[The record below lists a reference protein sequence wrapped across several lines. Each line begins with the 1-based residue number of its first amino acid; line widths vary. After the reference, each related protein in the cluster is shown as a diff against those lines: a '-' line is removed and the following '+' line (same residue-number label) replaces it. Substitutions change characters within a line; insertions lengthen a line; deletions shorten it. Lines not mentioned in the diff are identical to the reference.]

1 MVSQSRAQA
10 LAVFA
15 LALLAIT
22 WGAIPLF
29 VRNEVPSI
37 VLVGVRVTFGAVA
50 LIGVAAV
57 LGKLEFPK
65 VRRWRIVLSGVLL
78 ALHWITFFQAIKL
91 TTVAV
96 SLAIVYMGL
105 IAAAILSGPFLG
117 ERGAPRLW
125 VALGIAVTGLVLV
138 LQPWA
143 TPTKGDGVG
152 ITVAG
157 VLVAGI
163 SAALFTA
170 VILVGKPVARD
181 LGGLA
186 MTIGELTVASVLLAP
201 ATVQAVT
208 QYSEYMMSFLILGAL
223 FTGLG
228 GLVFWE
234 SIRYMPV
241 AAASVIMYL
250 EPASAVIWAAA
261 FLGEVPNTTTWLG
274 VGLVVASGVVAA
286 TASSAAAEE
295 EILGA
300 PTAL

>member
-1 MVSQSRAQA
+1 
-10 LAVFA
+10 
-15 LALLAIT
+15 
-22 WGAIPLF
+22 
-29 VRNEVPSI
+29 
-37 VLVGVRVTFGAVA
+37 
-50 LIGVAAV
+50 
-57 LGKLEFPK
+57 
-65 VRRWRIVLSGVLL
+65 
-78 ALHWITFFQAIKL
+78 
-91 TTVAV
+91 
-96 SLAIVYMGL
+96 
-105 IAAAILSGPFLG
+105 
-117 ERGAPRLW
+117 
-125 VALGIAVTGLVLV
+125 
-138 LQPWA
+138 
-143 TPTKGDGVG
+143 
-152 ITVAG
+152 
-157 VLVAGI
+157 
-163 SAALFTA
+163 
-170 VILVGKPVARD
+170 
-181 LGGLA
+181 